1 MYLFLYSFS
10 YTFGVVTSDKIH
22 FLCIGTSSLSC
33 IQSFFSKMKLV
44 KTSLR
49 TQLKQTNLENQLHIS
64 TESPKK
70 AFNYTV
76 FQHYLVELKLC
87 NSNMWMNLQLLVLAI
102 LYLYSIYLVALLS
115 FRMIFFHNL
124 VCFLFLVNLQYF
136 SPLSE
141 YLYAIFNENL
151 LQ

>member
-1 MYLFLYSFS
+1 MY
-10 YTFGVVTSDKIH
+10 FGVVTFHKIN
-22 FLCIGTSSLSC
+22 FLCIGMSCLSC

-102 LYLYSIYLVALLS
+102 LYLYSIYLVAMLS
-115 FRMIFFHNL
+115 FRIIFCHNL
-124 VCFLFLVNLQYF
+124 FCFLFLVNLQYF
-136 SPLSE
+136 SPLLE
-141 YLYAIFNENL
+141 YLYEIFNDNL
-151 LQ
+151 SQ